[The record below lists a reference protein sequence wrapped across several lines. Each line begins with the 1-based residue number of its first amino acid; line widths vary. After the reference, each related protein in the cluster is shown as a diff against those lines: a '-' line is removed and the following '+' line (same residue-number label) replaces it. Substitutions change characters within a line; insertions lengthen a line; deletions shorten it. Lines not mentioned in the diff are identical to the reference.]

1 MARPTKIQNYLKIAK
16 TVSERST
23 CMRRHY
29 GAIIVSDDGVISTG
43 YNGSARG
50 DENCCDRGTC
60 ERMDKNVPHGSDYS
74 CNCYSVHAENNALL
88 EAGRSRCKG
97 ATLYLYGEC
106 AITGNIEKDMQPC
119 AACMRLI
126 KNAGISTI
134 IMGSPDKY
142 RTLNYNPIHKGFM

>member
-50 DENCCDRGTC
+50 EENCCDEGKC
-60 ERMDKNVPHGSDYS
+60 ERMEQNIPHGEKYELCKSLHS
-74 CNCYSVHAENNALL
+74 EMNAIV
-88 EAGRSRCKG
+88 EAGRHRCKG
-97 ATLYLYGEC
+97 ATLYLYGED
-106 AITGNIEKDMQPC
+106 AATGETEEDMHPC
-119 AACMRLI
+119 KICMRLI
-126 KNAGISTI
+126 KNVGIKKVI
-134 IMGSPDKY
+134 IGSPERY
-142 RTLNYNPIHKGFM
+142 RVLDYNSARRSFM